1 MTTSTHTYLHIN
13 ADEARGQLSMP
24 PSMPKCDHHFI
35 LSRRR
40 RTPIS
45 Q

>member
-24 PSMPKCDHHFI
+24 KCDHHFI